1 MLTINTNVPAL
12 NAQLALN
19 QNTRE
24 IARLSRILI
33 AANEDGS
40 TNVGLDGLAGSLVPN
55 YLTAE
60 IRGTSQAL
68 ANTAAAKKMVED
80 VQTPIDDIVAAL
92 TLMKGVSTTLEEFEA
107 AQSRLSSAISSA
119 VSNGRSL
126 YNGLTLQFQ
135 VGPNPKDKIEF
146 ALPKLNE
153 DKTVKT
159 LTYNEGQIKREEAV
173 DAALAIVN
181 NASGSVTAMISRLGF
196 VKSRLETNYD
206 RSVDYR
212 SNILS
217 DAVASAN
224 AKLATQRMLQ
234 SVAEAMLAQANAS
247 SQGVLALIASTRIN

>member
-68 ANTAAAKKMVED
+68 ANTDQAKQLVQEVQSPMVD
-80 VQTPIDDIVAAL
+80 IIDAL
-92 TLMKGVSTTLEEFEA
+92 NLMKNASTQPDFET

-119 VSNGRSL
+119 DYNGRSL
-126 YNGLTLQFQ
+126 YNGETLQFQ
-135 VGPNPKDKIEF
+135 VGPNQKDKIKF
-146 ALPKLNE
+146 TLPNLNN
-153 DKTVKT
+153 DATLA
-159 LTYNEGQIKREEAV
+159 LTYSVSGSDPNNAI
-173 DAALAIVN
+173 DAALALVN
-181 NASGSVTAMISRLGF
+181 NANGSVTAMISRLGF

>member
-24 IARLSRILI
+24 IARLSRILV

-68 ANTAAAKKMVED
+68 VNTGEAKKLVQEVE
-80 VQTPIDDIVAAL
+80 TPILDIVDAL
-92 TLMKGVSTTLEEFEA
+92 NSMKSASTQVDFETA
-107 AQSRLSSAISSA
+107 RSRLSSAISSA
-119 VSNGRSL
+119 EYNGRSL
-126 YNGLTLQFQ
+126 YNGDTLQFQ
-135 VGPNPKDKIEF
+135 VGPNPKEKIDF
-146 ALPKLNE
+146 TLPNLKN
-153 DKTVKT
+153 
-159 LTYNEGQIKREEAV
+159 
-173 DAALAIVN
+173 DAALALTYSASGSDPTNAIDAALALIN
-181 NASGSVTAMISRLGF
+181 TASGSVTAMKSRLDF
-196 VKSRLETNYD
+196 VKSRLQTNYD
-206 RSVDYR
+206 RSSDYR

-217 DAVASAN
+217 GAVAAAN

-247 SQGVLALIASTRIN
+247 SQGVLALIASTRVN